1 MYIFHIKLQGRSGM
15 AVRKTTSKNR
25 YKIVIEL
32 PFGPFRTVEE
42 AAQMKKRVKAK
53 SPKIV
58 FSASTKSSRG
68 IAFKG
73 KLSYLQAFSAPVA
86 AVKQVLQSRAPGAKV
101 SVTRA

>member
-1 MYIFHIKLQGRSGM
+1 M
-15 AVRKTTSKNR
+15 AVKKATKQK

-32 PFGPFRTVEE
+32 PFGHFRTMEE
-42 AAQMKKRVKAK
+42 ASQMKKRVKAK

-58 FSASTKSSRG
+58 FSACTKSSRG
-68 IAFKG
+68 VAFKG
-73 KLSYLQAFSAPVA
+73 RLSYVQAFSAPVA